1 MIINKIEDLENLEYG
16 LRKYLENLKDD
27 IEQKE
32 YIEELTRKHLKD
44 YQDNELVMLKDLNK
58 SLNKIYNRTKKTLDK
73 L

>member
-32 YIEELTRKHLKD
+32 YIEELTKKHLKD

-73 L
+73 

>member
-32 YIEELTRKHLKD
+32 YIEELTKKHLKD

>member
-1 MIINKIEDLENLEYG
+1 MIINKIKDLENLEYG